1 MVGKRA
7 SSVGVKSLPPQ
18 ALVHTPNPLHYA
30 SVRPALEPSDVLADH
45 RQGIREWREIQGLA
59 ELLGYNIGQKDF
71 LLFGKGLP
79 HIVDG
84 WESYANHQRSSH
96 GRQRAR
102 EASRVGYL
110 P

>member
-1 MVGKRA
+1 MTPDVSG
-7 SSVGVKSLPPQ
+7 P
-18 ALVHTPNPLHYA
+18 HTLDNSRVWTGFKPGNVFA
-30 SVRPALEPSDVLADH
+30 H
-45 RQGIREWREIQGLA
+45 RCQGIREPREIQGLA
-59 ELLGYNIGQKDF
+59 ELLGHNIGQKDF
-71 LLFGKGLP
+71 LLLGEGLP

-102 EASRVGYL
+102 KANRVGYL